1 MPITVFYAPFGIAR
15 EPLNLK
21 KKKKKPTIFVQS
33 SQLLA
38 QLIFRQSCT
47 KINQINFLY
56 SQHANKFDREGEFH
70 HILKM
75 HIWIHKLI

>member
-38 QLIFRQSCT
+38 QIIFRQSCT
-47 KINQINFLY
+47 KVNQINFLY
-56 SQHANKFDREGEFH
+56 SQHANKFDSEDEFH